1 MRIIRLFLV
10 YYFDIY
16 MKKNV
21 VILSTMYYPDMGA
34 PSACLDK
41 YVHQLKDQYNFY
53 IITKTYVYG
62 IKSDGRVYYI
72 SNWMHK
78 LTLKCNDCIQH
89 SVCVC
94 INKLIL
100 KFIGAYKL
108 IINQFSYPF
117 FNSWEI
123 KEYYNQLEG
132 LSKKINIDVVIAV
145 SNTWTCQ
152 FAAIN
157 YKRMHPSV
165 KWVAFILDP
174 FSESHIYYKYKFLKK
189 LWKKCNVKNE
199 GIIYNEADVLLFS
212 DEMYKFALKR
222 FKVSPQKSY
231 NLSFALED
239 IRKGKQPQP
248 INSNGPIK
256 LIYAGMF
263 YQKIRNPEFMLS
275 TLSKIKN
282 IKLDLFVGRG
292 ECEKILD
299 SYISDNVTRTDFVNR
314 GRYEE
319 MICNEYDILVNVG
332 NISTLQAPS
341 KMLELLSSGRPI
353 LNFYF
358 EKDYQYYMIEQY
370 PLGLNIGFHEKDA
383 VQKTSIFC
391 EKMRGK
397 CMLFDDILKLYPD
410 FALSK
415 KVSILK
421 SVIDN

>member
-1 MRIIRLFLV
+1 M
-10 YYFDIY
+10 IY

-41 YVHQLKDQYNFY
+41 YVQKLKDQYNFY

-62 IKSDGRVYYI
+62 VKPEGRIYYI
-72 SNWMHK
+72 SNWIHK
-78 LTLKCNDCIQH
+78 LTLKCNDCIQR
-89 SVCVC
+89 SVWVPF
-94 INKLIL
+94 NNFIL

-108 IINQFSYPF
+108 IINQFLYPF

-123 KEYYNQLEG
+123 REYHNQLEK
-132 LSKKINIDVVIAV
+132 LSKEINIDVIIAV

-152 FAAIN
+152 FAAIK
-157 YKRMHPSV
+157 YKRKNPSV
-165 KWVAFILDP
+165 KWIAFILDP
-174 FSESHIYYKYKFLKK
+174 FSESHIYYRYKLFKK
-189 LWKKCNVKNE
+189 LWKKRNVKNE

-212 DEMYKFALKR
+212 DEMYRFALKR
-222 FKVSPQKSY
+222 FKVLPQKSF
-231 NLSFALED
+231 NLNFALED
-239 IRKGKQPQP
+239 IRKGEQPQP
-248 INSNGPIK
+248 ISSNGPIK

-292 ECEKILD
+292 ECERILEE
-299 SYISDNVTRTDFVNR
+299 YISDNITRTDFVNR
-314 GRYEE
+314 RRYEE

-358 EKDYQYYMIEQY
+358 EKDYQYFMIEQY
-370 PLGLNIGFHEKDA
+370 PLGLNIGFDEKDA
-383 VQKTSIFC
+383 VRKVSSFC
-391 EKMRGK
+391 EAMRGK
-397 CMLFDDILKLYPD
+397 CMLFNDVLELYPD
-410 FALSK
+410 YALNK
-415 KVSILK
+415 KVSLLK
-421 SVIDN
+421 SIIGD